1 LNWRERGSAGF
12 GYASRRV
19 GSRSLLRV
27 ARPCV
32 TVVPGPGRIDC
43 GQLPRSRLAIAEHS
57 GELLSKSVRSES
69 GVVAV
74 EQAAQLLTP
83 DTRIHSAS
91 RRVKLFSKRVSS
103 VIATTWR
110 FGGRFP
116 EKLWRALFRNL
127 RDLAALA
134 DCNNINS
141 HLLAGS
147 PHVIHRKQR
156 SFPLMLWRSSR
167 GRRRARIAQV
177 TASPRLRG

>member
-1 LNWRERGSAGF
+1 MQKPPAPRTTARRQDAETPGASDKSVTPGVLLNWRERGSAGF
-12 GYASRRV
+12 GYALRRV

-91 RRVKLFSKRVSS
+91 GRVKLFAKPVSGG
-103 VIATTWR
+103 IAIT
-110 FGGRFP
+110 
-116 EKLWRALFRNL
+116 
-127 RDLAALA
+127 
-134 DCNNINS
+134 
-141 HLLAGS
+141 
-147 PHVIHRKQR
+147 
-156 SFPLMLWRSSR
+156 
-167 GRRRARIAQV
+167 
-177 TASPRLRG
+177 

>member
-1 LNWRERGSAGF
+1 MGPGRDLTGASDDGKAAGYRNRRRLGRRQGGRIQKPPAPGTNPSRQDAETPGASDESVTPGVLLNWRERGSAGF

-83 DTRIHSAS
+83 DTRIHRAS
-91 RRVKLFSKRVSS
+91 RCVKLFSKPVS
-103 VIATTWR
+103 
-110 FGGRFP
+110 
-116 EKLWRALFRNL
+116 
-127 RDLAALA
+127 AAA
-134 DCNNINS
+134 
-141 HLLAGS
+141 AMAW
-147 PHVIHRKQR
+147 QR
-156 SFPLMLWRSSR
+156 
-167 GRRRARIAQV
+167 G
-177 TASPRLRG
+177 